1 MSGELTKKIEEIL
14 QMPAE
19 ELKGALPQALDEIGN
34 YGIEKMLK
42 EVPDLLSK
50 IIGKLIEVDAAKFI
64 SEVPEASDKFMDLL
78 WEGIGS
84 LTIKFKELISE
95 LESERLMSV
104 LKRTK
109 QLNVNIEASDSPL
122 SGHFAISQ
130 GKLSGGSGL
139 LHFKDQDFRF
149 HGPTKILLKLLRGEL
164 ALGFSDP
171 ELMTD
176 GHPGFAPYISP
187 VIQGISKI
195 IKGKQ

>member
-1 MSGELTKKIEEIL
+1 
-14 QMPAE
+14 MPAE
-19 ELKGALPQALDEIGN
+19 ELREALPLTLDEIGN

-50 IIGKLIEVDAAKFI
+50 IIGKLIEIDAAKFV
-64 SEVPEASDKFMDLL
+64 SEAPEASDKFMDFL
-78 WEGIGS
+78 WEGVDVLAVKS
-84 LTIKFKELISE
+84 KELMSE

-109 QLNVNIEASDSPL
+109 QINVNIEASDSPL

-149 HGPTKILLKLLRGEL
+149 HGPTKVLLKLLRGEL
-164 ALGFSDP
+164 ALGFSNP
-171 ELMTD
+171 ELLTD
-176 GHPGFAPYISP
+176 GHPGFAPYVSP
-187 VIQGISKI
+187 VIQGISKL
-195 IKGKQ
+195 IKGKH

>member
-19 ELKGALPQALDEIGN
+19 ELKGALPLTLDEIGN

-84 LTIKFKELISE
+84 LTIKSKELISE

-104 LKRTK
+104 LKKTK
-109 QLNVNIEASDSPL
+109 QINVNIEASDSPL
-122 SGHFAISQ
+122 RGHFTISQ
-130 GKLSGGSGL
+130 GKLSGGSEL

-149 HGPTKILLKLLRGEL
+149 HGPTEVLMKLLLDEL
-164 ALGFSDP
+164 ALGFSNP
-171 ELMTD
+171 ELLTD
-176 GHPGFAPYISP
+176 GHPGFAPYVSP
-187 VIQGISKI
+187 VIQGISKL